1 MQVKI
6 FLVVVA
12 AYISFEVIEHPLV
25 PLIGRIYW
33 KSKRQVTEL
42 FVMPK
47 YHSVLHDEHDFLKH
61 RDILQWITGNGHD
74 IG

>member
-12 AYISFEVIEHPLV
+12 AYISFEVIEHLLV

-33 KSKRQVTEL
+33 KGKRQVTEL

-47 YHSVLHDEHDFLKH
+47 YHSVFHNKHDLLKH
-61 RDILQWITGNGHD
+61 RDILQGITGHGHD